1 VKKRRLTVFCSFT
14 LDPITIT
21 RIFTEIT
28 TTEIGA
34 TATETVTVTAAA
46 GAKQGGPRGPGGHF

>member
-1 VKKRRLTVFCSFT
+1 VLCRFT

-28 TTEIGA
+28 TTEVGA